1 MTTQAGPR
9 TAAEAADGQRIVP
22 GPRGVPLLGNMPEFG
37 KDPLAFFERLRERGD
52 FVSWQF
58 GPSPALFIAHPD
70 TIGELLTEIERTF
83 DQPDLGI
90 AFRTLL
96 GNGVVVAK
104 GADWRRKR
112 SLVQPSVRPKQV
124 RSYAA
129 TMAECAVALA
139 DRWSDGQR
147 VDVKKEMAALTQL
160 IAVRTIFGVDTAA
173 DAEVIGRAMDVAQ
186 KEIGAEFS
194 GIGALLPDW
203 VPTPGRARIK
213 KAAAVIDAEVGR
225 VVARHRDGDTERP
238 DLLSRLLAAQDE
250 TGAHLSDEEIRD
262 ETVTLYIGGHETT
275 SSTLVWA
282 WHLLSRNPRVRAA
295 LAEEL
300 DRVLG
305 DREPGFEDYAQL
317 TYTQAVV
324 KETLRLYPTIWL
336 LTGIAK
342 EGAVLGGRPV
352 PPGTRVWSSQWATH
366 RDARWFGDPEEFRP
380 ERWGTAVPG
389 TSGED
394 GAADGESAEGKGAEE
409 IPEYAWFP
417 FGGGPRVCLGTRFAM
432 VEAVLVLAV
441 LARRFHL
448 DLDPG
453 EIRPVPS
460 LTLQPD
466 RDVLAT
472 VRARPGR
479 PVGEDADPGP
489 DGSGEATT
497 AGGTGAVGETL
508 AADDSATADETT
520 AG

>member
-1 MTTQAGPR
+1 MDPHTGHHRWEGTHVTTQAGS
-9 TAAEAADGQRIVP
+9 AAVEEQADGQKIVP

-52 FVSWQF
+52 YVSWRF
-58 GPSPALFIAHPD
+58 GRGPALFIAHPD
-70 TIGELLTEIERTF
+70 AIGELLTEIERTF

-129 TMAECAVALA
+129 TMAECAIALA
-139 DRWSDGQR
+139 DRWTDGQR
-147 VDVKKEMAALTQL
+147 VDIKKEMAALTQL

-173 DAEVIGRAMDVAQ
+173 DAEAIGRAMDVAQ

-213 KAAAVIDAEVGR
+213 RATAVIDAEVGR
-225 VVARHRDGDTERP
+225 VVARHRDGETERP

-250 TGAHLSDEEIRD
+250 TGAHLSDQEIRD

-282 WHLLSRNPRVRAA
+282 WHLLSHNPRVRDA
-295 LAEEL
+295 LTEEL
-300 DRVLG
+300 DRVLD
-305 DREPGFEDYAQL
+305 DREPGFDDYARL

-336 LTGIAK
+336 LTGIAR
-342 EGAVLGGRPV
+342 EGATLGGTAI
-352 PPGTRVWSSQWATH
+352 PPGTRVWSSQWATQ
-366 RDARWFGDPEEFRP
+366 RDGRWFKDPEEFRP
-380 ERWGTAVPG
+380 ERWGT
-389 TSGED
+389 GE
-394 GAADGESAEGKGAEE
+394 GEPAEE

-441 LARRFHL
+441 LARRFRL
-448 DLDPG
+448 DLDAG

-466 RDVLAT
+466 REVLAT
-472 VRARPGR
+472 LRARP
-479 PVGEDADPGP
+479 
-489 DGSGEATT
+489 
-497 AGGTGAVGETL
+497 
-508 AADDSATADETT
+508 
-520 AG
+520 

>member
-1 MTTQAGPR
+1 MTTQAGPSAVV
-9 TAAEAADGQRIVP
+9 TTTADGRKTVR
-22 GPRGVPLLGNMPEFG
+22 GPRGVPVLGNLPEFG

-52 FVSWQF
+52 FVRWRF
-58 GPSPALFIAHPD
+58 GRTPALFIAHPE
-70 TIGELLTEIERTF
+70 TIGELLTEVERTF

-104 GADWRRKR
+104 GPDWRRKR
-112 SLVQPSVRPKQV
+112 SLVQPSVRPRQV
-124 RSYAA
+124 KSYAA
-129 TMAECAVALA
+129 TMAECAVDLA
-139 DRWSDGQR
+139 ERWADGQR
-147 VDVKKEMAALTQL
+147 VDIRREMAALTQL

-173 DAEVIGRAMDVAQ
+173 DAASIGRAMDVAQ
-186 KEIGAEFS
+186 REIGAEFS
-194 GIGALLPDW
+194 GIGAILPDW
-203 VPTPGRARIK
+203 VPTPGRARVRR
-213 KAAAVIDAEVGR
+213 ATAVIDAEVSR
-225 VVARHRDGDTERP
+225 VVARHRDGDGERP

-250 TGAHLSDEEIRD
+250 TGAHLSDREIRD

-282 WHLLSRNPRVRAA
+282 WYLLSRNPRVQEA
-295 LAEEL
+295 LGAEL

-305 DREPGFEDYAQL
+305 DREPGFDDYARL

-324 KETLRLYPTIWL
+324 KETLRLYPTVWL
-336 LTGIAK
+336 ITGLAK
-342 EGAVLGGRPV
+342 EGATLGGTPV

-366 RDARWFGDPEEFRP
+366 RDGRWYRDPLEFRP
-380 ERWGTAVPG
+380 ERWTGADD
-389 TSGED
+389 GED
-394 GAADGESAEGKGAEE
+394 GQAEE

-441 LARRFHL
+441 LARRYRL
-448 DLDPG
+448 DVDSE

-472 VRARPGR
+472 VRAR
-479 PVGEDADPGP
+479 
-489 DGSGEATT
+489 
-497 AGGTGAVGETL
+497 
-508 AADDSATADETT
+508 
-520 AG
+520 

>member
-1 MTTQAGPR
+1 MTTQAGHPHAGTR
-9 TAAEAADGQRIVP
+9 DEGGPTGAEAGAGGAASAAPVVVE
-22 GPRGVPLLGNMPEFG
+22 GPRGVPFLGNLPAFG
-37 KDPLAFFERLRERGD
+37 KNPLAFFEQLRERGD
-52 FVSWQF
+52 FVRWRF
-58 GPSPALFIAHPD
+58 GGKPSLFIAHPD
-70 TIGELLTEIERTF
+70 AVGELLTEVERTF

-96 GNGVVVAK
+96 GDGVIVSK

-147 VDVKKEMAALTQL
+147 VDIKKEMAALTQL

-173 DAEVIGRAMDVAQ
+173 DAEAIGRAMDIAQ

-194 GIGALLPDW
+194 GIGAVLPDW

-213 KAAAVIDAEVGR
+213 RATAVIDAEVSR
-225 VVARHRDGDTERP
+225 VVSQHRDGETERP
-238 DLLSRLLAAQDE
+238 DLLSRLLAARDE
-250 TGAHLSDEEIRD
+250 TGASLSDQEIRD

-282 WHLLSRNPRVRAA
+282 WYLLSRNHRVREA
-295 LAEEL
+295 LTEEL
-300 DRVLG
+300 DRVLA
-305 DREPGFEDYAQL
+305 DHEPGYDDYSSL
-317 TYTQAVV
+317 TYTQAVI

-336 LTGIAK
+336 ITGLAK
-342 EGAVLGGRPV
+342 EGATLGGMPV
-352 PPGTRVWSSQWATH
+352 PAGTRVWSSQWATH
-366 RDARWFGDPEEFRP
+366 RDPRWYGDAEAFRP
-380 ERWGTAVPG
+380 ERWI
-389 TSGED
+389 EQD
-394 GAADGESAEGKGAEE
+394 GAPAEA

-417 FGGGPRVCLGTRFAM
+417 FGGGPRVCLGTRFAL

-441 LARRFHL
+441 VARRYHL
-448 DLDPG
+448 DLTTD
-453 EIRPVPS
+453 EILPVPS

-472 VRARPGR
+472 VHARK
-479 PVGEDADPGP
+479 
-489 DGSGEATT
+489 
-497 AGGTGAVGETL
+497 
-508 AADDSATADETT
+508 
-520 AG
+520 

>member
-1 MTTQAGPR
+1 MTTQAGS
-9 TAAEAADGQRIVP
+9 AAVDETADGQKIVP
-22 GPRGVPLLGNMPEFG
+22 GPRGVPLLGNLPEFG
-37 KDPLAFFERLRERGD
+37 KDPLAFFERMRERGD
-52 FVSWQF
+52 FVSWRF
-58 GPSPALFIAHPD
+58 GSGPSLFIAHPD
-70 TIGELLTEIERTF
+70 AIGELLTEVESTF
-83 DQPDLGI
+83 DHSDLGI

-104 GADWRRKR
+104 GAEWRRKR

-129 TMAECAVALA
+129 TMAECAIALA
-139 DRWSDGQR
+139 DRWGDGER
-147 VDVKKEMAALTQL
+147 VDIKKEMAALTQL

-173 DAEVIGRAMDVAQ
+173 DAEAIGRAMDVAQ

-213 KAAAVIDAEVGR
+213 RAVAVIDAEVGR
-225 VVARHRDGDTERP
+225 VVARHRGGDTERP

-250 TGAHLSDEEIRD
+250 TGAHLSDQEIRD

-282 WHLLSRNPRVRAA
+282 WQLLSHNPRVRDA
-295 LAEEL
+295 LSEEL

-305 DREPGFEDYAQL
+305 DREPGFDDYAQL
-317 TYTQAVV
+317 PYTQAVV

-336 LTGIAK
+336 ITGRAR
-342 EGAVLGGRPV
+342 EGATLGGRAV
-352 PPGTRVWSSQWATH
+352 PAGTRVWSSQWATH
-366 RDARWFGDPEEFRP
+366 RDGRWFADPEEFRP
-380 ERWGTAVPG
+380 ERWGAVE
-389 TSGED
+389 GEP
-394 GAADGESAEGKGAEE
+394 AEE

-417 FGGGPRVCLGTRFAM
+417 FGGGPRACLGTRFAM
-432 VEAVLVLAV
+432 VEAVLILAV
-441 LARRFHL
+441 LARRFRL
-448 DLDPG
+448 DLDLGAG

-472 VRARPGR
+472 VRAR
-479 PVGEDADPGP
+479 
-489 DGSGEATT
+489 S
-497 AGGTGAVGETL
+497 
-508 AADDSATADETT
+508 
-520 AG
+520 

>member
-1 MTTQAGPR
+1 MTTQTGS
-9 TAAEAADGQRIVP
+9 AAVEGTTDGQKIVP
-22 GPRGVPLLGNMPEFG
+22 GPRGVPLLGNMPQFG
-37 KDPLAFFERLRERGD
+37 KDPLGFFERLRERGD
-52 FVSWQF
+52 FVSWRF
-58 GPSPALFIAHPD
+58 GPGPALFIADPD
-70 TIGELLTEIERTF
+70 AIGELLTEVERTF
-83 DQPDLGI
+83 ETADLGI

-124 RSYAA
+124 RSYAT

-139 DRWSDGQR
+139 DRWSDGER
-147 VDVKKEMAALTQL
+147 VDIKKEMAALTQL
-160 IAVRTIFGVDTAA
+160 IAVRTIFGVDAAA
-173 DAEVIGRAMDVAQ
+173 DADAIGRAMDVAQ

-213 KAAAVIDAEVGR
+213 RAAAVIDAEVAR

-238 DLLSRLLAAQDE
+238 DLLSRLLTAQDE
-250 TGAHLSDEEIRD
+250 TGAHLSDQEIRD
-262 ETVTLYIGGHETT
+262 ETVTLYIAGHETT

-282 WHLLSRNPRVRAA
+282 WQLLSHNPRVREA

-305 DREPGFEDYAQL
+305 DDEPGFDDYARL
-317 TYTQAVV
+317 PYTQAVV

-336 LTGIAK
+336 ITGVARD
-342 EGAVLGGRPV
+342 GATLGGMEIPA
-352 PPGTRVWSSQWATH
+352 GTRVWTSQWATH
-366 RDARWFGDPEEFRP
+366 RDGRWFADPEEFRP
-380 ERWGTAVPG
+380 ERWGG
-389 TSGED
+389 TE
-394 GAADGESAEGKGAEE
+394 GAE

-432 VEAVLVLAV
+432 VEAVLILAV
-441 LARRFHL
+441 LARRFRFDL
-448 DLDPG
+448 DLGEG

-466 RDVLAT
+466 REVLAT
-472 VRARPGR
+472 VRARG
-479 PVGEDADPGP
+479 
-489 DGSGEATT
+489 
-497 AGGTGAVGETL
+497 
-508 AADDSATADETT
+508 
-520 AG
+520 

>member
-1 MTTQAGPR
+1 MTTHAGPSAVAGA
-9 TAAEAADGQRIVP
+9 TADGRKTVP
-22 GPRGVPLLGNMPEFG
+22 GPRGVPFLGNLPEFG

-52 FVSWQF
+52 FVRWRF
-58 GPSPALFIAHPD
+58 GRTNSLFIAHPEA
-70 TIGELLTEIERTF
+70 IGELLTEVERTF

-96 GNGVVVAK
+96 GEGVVVSK

-112 SLVQPSVRPKQV
+112 SLVQPSVRPRQV
-124 RSYAA
+124 KSYAA
-129 TMAECAVALA
+129 TMAECAVDLA
-139 DRWSDGQR
+139 GRWTDGQR
-147 VDVKKEMAALTQL
+147 VDIKKEMAALTQL

-173 DAEVIGRAMDVAQ
+173 DAEAIGRAMDVAQ

-194 GIGALLPDW
+194 GIGAVLPDW
-203 VPTPGRARIK
+203 LPIPGRARIK
-213 KAAAVIDAEVGR
+213 RATAVIDAEVAR

-250 TGAHLSDEEIRD
+250 TGAHLSDREIRD

-282 WHLLSRNPRVRAA
+282 WYLLSRNPRVAEA
-295 LAEEL
+295 LGAEL

-305 DREPGFEDYAQL
+305 DRDPGFDDYAEL
-317 TYTQAVV
+317 AYAQAVV

-342 EGAVLGGRPV
+342 EGAMLGGAPV

-366 RDARWFGDPEEFRP
+366 RDARWYRDPLEFRP
-380 ERWGTAVPG
+380 ERWLTPRE
-389 TSGED
+389 GE
-394 GAADGESAEGKGAEE
+394 EAEE
-409 IPEYAWFP
+409 IPEYAWYP

-432 VEAVLVLAV
+432 VEAVLILAV
-441 LARRFHL
+441 LARRFRL
-448 DLDPG
+448 DVTAEDV
-453 EIRPVPS
+453 RPVPG

-472 VRARPGR
+472 VRSRRG
-479 PVGEDADPGP
+479 GP
-489 DGSGEATT
+489 E
-497 AGGTGAVGETL
+497 GA
-508 AADDSATADETT
+508 
-520 AG
+520 